1 MDVTGTDDQ
10 DHAAHEVDAEEDAA
24 EHDAESDHDDAEHDR
39 DRAAR
44 SPRCKIRVPVRVVD
58 ALLSGT
64 GETLDCPRQ
73 VIQPDAPIRRAS
85 RALG

>member
-1 MDVTGTDDQ
+1 MDVTGTDDH
-10 DHAAHEVDAEEDAA
+10 DHAAHEVDA
-24 EHDAESDHDDAEHDR
+24 AEHDR
-39 DRAAR
+39 DRATRA
-44 SPRCKIRVPVRVVD
+44 PRCKIRVPVRVVD